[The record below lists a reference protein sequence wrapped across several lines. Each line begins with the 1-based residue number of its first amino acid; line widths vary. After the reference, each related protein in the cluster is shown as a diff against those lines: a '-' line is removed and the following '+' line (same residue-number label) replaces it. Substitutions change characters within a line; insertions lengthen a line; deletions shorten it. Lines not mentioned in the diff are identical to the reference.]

1 MIQQSIENK
10 LQHAFTPRVL
20 EVVNESFM
28 HNVPPGSQ
36 SHFKV
41 IVVSDDFEGQRLIQR
56 HRAIN
61 QILNEELTQHI
72 HALAIHAYTWDEWQE
87 QCTQVQESPM
97 CLGGSGK

>member
-1 MIQQSIENK
+1 MIQQSIESK
-10 LQHAFTPRVL
+10 LQQALAPRVL

-41 IVVSDDFEGQRLIQR
+41 IVVSDHFDGQRLISR
-56 HRAIN
+56 HRTIN

-72 HALAIHAYTWDEWQE
+72 HALAIHAYTWNEWQE
-87 QCTQVQESPM
+87 QGTQVQESPM
-97 CLGGSGK
+97 CLGGNGK